1 MKTLLD
7 NILEVMQSYMILFK
21 MSLKIGG
28 LILMHALMLFFQIA
42 TILYVPPSTQYCII
56 IYEMQFMS
64 DIKLSDF
71 SCCTRLLILVTF

>member
-7 NILEVMQSYMILFK
+7 NVLETMQSYVIPFQ

-42 TILYVPPSTQYCII
+42 TFLYVPPSTQYCRIVAEI
-56 IYEMQFMS
+56 EF
-64 DIKLSDF
+64 LSD
-71 SCCTRLLILVTF
+71 L

>member
-1 MKTLLD
+1 
-7 NILEVMQSYMILFK
+7 
-21 MSLKIGG
+21 
-28 LILMHALMLFFQIA
+28 MHALMLFFQIA

-64 DIKLSDF
+64 DIKLFDF